1 MIHILVAGAVLSVPG
16 APVANKHVFAK
27 LKTDLVNKFVTLSN
41 IDLTPLR
48 QAAKAGASKPSAN
61 RRQMQQCVEDN
72 TFCYLEQ
79 DCGTNAEGT
88 LLLQNGFSSSETSTV
103 MNCVCSDGFD
113 ADAANAMFGGSGVQS
128 VEPLCSN
135 QCIAMVEVLIPMIGR
150 RMQEDET
157 PALGRLLQASPSPD
171 MMASPSPMPSP
182 SPGGDEVDPLAFF
195 YCACEV
201 PEVMRMQTEVNP
213 ALPNAQELD
222 ALCSTSQC
230 TDLISQVS
238 EITCPAAGSEPV
250 QYSVTLTVT
259 AEGTVEDFTEEV
271 VEDMKPEFA
280 TLMGVTTDK
289 VEITVRSGSV
299 IIDVTVTV
307 ESIEEAEAVQA
318 VMTEIEED
326 PTLLETTLASV
337 TLADGSSLTVLAIEV
352 GEVEISDLSSSVE
365 EDDKD
370 KLKLAVEAIVG
381 IAVGGFVFLVAVIT
395 MIVCCCCCKK
405 KEAAAA
411 GKAVPV
417 TMNVVSAASDGEGK
431 V

>member
-1 MIHILVAGAVLSVPG
+1 
-16 APVANKHVFAK
+16 
-27 LKTDLVNKFVTLSN
+27 
-41 IDLTPLR
+41 
-48 QAAKAGASKPSAN
+48 
-61 RRQMQQCVEDN
+61 
-72 TFCYLEQ
+72 
-79 DCGTNAEGT
+79 
-88 LLLQNGFSSSETSTV
+88 
-103 MNCVCSDGFD
+103 
-113 ADAANAMFGGSGVQS
+113 
-128 VEPLCSN
+128 
-135 QCIAMVEVLIPMIGR
+135 
-150 RMQEDET
+150 
-157 PALGRLLQASPSPD
+157 
-171 MMASPSPMPSP
+171 
-182 SPGGDEVDPLAFF
+182 
-195 YCACEV
+195 
-201 PEVMRMQTEVNP
+201 
-213 ALPNAQELD
+213 
-222 ALCSTSQC
+222 
-230 TDLISQVS
+230 
-238 EITCPAAGSEPV
+238 
-250 QYSVTLTVT
+250 
-259 AEGTVEDFTEEV
+259 
-271 VEDMKPEFA
+271 MKPEFA